1 MFLTILLLLVGLA
14 VLILGADFLVKG
26 AASLAKKMGIS
37 PLVIGLTVVAFGTSA
52 PELTVNIFAAVKGT
66 TDIAI
71 GNIIGS
77 NIANI
82 LLILGLAAA
91 IMPLRV
97 KESTTWKEI
106 PFALLAVVLVFIFG
120 NDALLDGVSYNA
132 LTRTDGFA
140 LLSIFVIFMYY
151 IFGLAKND
159 GESIETRGDVKA
171 YSYGKSVGSVIIG
184 LVGLVFGGK
193 LLVEQSIDLA
203 RIAGMSEALIG
214 LTIVAVGTSLPELA
228 TSVIAAIRGHD
239 DIAIGNV
246 VGSNIFNVFWVLGI
260 SGVIKELPFNAAVN
274 VDVMFSIFVT
284 LLLFFALFVGTKRKI
299 DRWQGIV
306 FVILYV
312 IYLGYLFYRG

>member
-1 MFLTILLLLVGLA
+1 MFFTIFLLLVGLA

-37 PLVIGLTVVAFGTSA
+37 PLVIGLTVVAFGTSM
-52 PELTVNIFAAVKGT
+52 PELTVNIFAAIKGT

-120 NDALLDGVSYNA
+120 NDALLDGVGYNA

-140 LLSIFVIFMYY
+140 LLSIFAIFMYY

-239 DIAIGNV
+239 DIAVGNV
-246 VGSNIFNVFWVLGI
+246 VGSNIFNVFWILGI
-260 SGVIKELPFNAAVN
+260 SGVIKELPFNAAMN
-274 VDVMFSIFVT
+274 VDVMVAVFVT
-284 LLLFFALFVGTKRKI
+284 LLLFFALFVGTKRRI

-306 FVILYV
+306 FVILYAV
-312 IYLGYLFYRG
+312 YLGYLIYRG